1 LLKLKDKLRRFDS
14 SASQKLNNK
23 IGQQLSDFL
32 KSQKKK
38 NMISKYRK
46 QFNEEF
52 SQEKYN
58 QLKEILKEK
67 SGLAPSFRIS
77 ESPIFLT
84 KKFEDKLIDATESI
98 IDQIK
103 NLPHE
108 TLQKAIPDN
117 CRVPNDTDKP
127 HFFTIDFGVCK
138 NENGEIEPQLI
149 ELQAFPSLYAFQK
162 VFEDTFCEVYPFLSE
177 IRNKMPHEE
186 FKNYLKELI
195 VGNENPENVILL
207 EIYPEKQKT
216 AIDFIF
222 TEKLLGIKTVCL
234 TKIKK
239 QGRKLFYEN
248 DGKLIEIKRI
258 YNRVIFDEL
267 DRIPDLKIEF
277 DFREDVDVTWVTH
290 PNWFFKI
297 SKFLLPMLKHQFVPK
312 SYFLHEFPENEKL
325 ENFVLKP
332 LFSFAGSGVNLNPT
346 KEITDAIEDKENYI
360 LQRKVTYEPIFEDI
374 NGEFSKGEIRLLY
387 IWREND
393 DRPILLE
400 NLGRMTKAAMV
411 NVDFNKKD
419 AIWIG
424 SSNAFFA
431 EE

>member
-1 LLKLKDKLRRFDS
+1 
-14 SASQKLNNK
+14 
-23 IGQQLSDFL
+23 
-32 KSQKKK
+32 
-38 NMISKYRK
+38 MISKYRK
-46 QFNEEF
+46 QFNQEF

-58 QLKEILKEK
+58 QIKEILKEK
-67 SGLAPSFRIS
+67 SGLVPSFRIS
-77 ESPIFLT
+77 ESPLFLT
-84 KKFEDKLIDATESI
+84 KEFEDKLIDASESI

-103 NLPHE
+103 NLPSK

-216 AIDFIF
+216 AIDFIL

-239 QGRKLFYEN
+239 EGRKLFYEN
-248 DGKLIEIKRI
+248 NGKLIEIKRI

-267 DRIPDLKIEF
+267 DRIPNLKTEF
-277 DFREDVDVTWVTH
+277 DFREDIDVTWVTH

-312 SYFLHEFPENEKL
+312 SYFLHEFPEDEKL

-346 KEITDAIEDKENYI
+346 KEITEAIEDKENYI
-360 LQRKVTYEPIFEDI
+360 LQRKVTYEPLFEDI
-374 NGEFSKGEIRLLY
+374 NGEFSKAEIRLLY

>member
-1 LLKLKDKLRRFDS
+1 
-14 SASQKLNNK
+14 
-23 IGQQLSDFL
+23 
-32 KSQKKK
+32 
-38 NMISKYRK
+38 MIPKYRK
-46 QFNEEF
+46 QFNQEF

-58 QLKEILKEK
+58 QFKEILKQK
-67 SGLAPSFRIS
+67 SGLEAGFRIS
-77 ESPIFLT
+77 ESPLFLT
-84 KKFEDKLIDATESI
+84 KEFESKLIDASESI
-98 IDQIK
+98 ITQIK
-103 NLPHE
+103 NLPEE

-117 CRVPNDTDKP
+117 CRVPNDTKQP
-127 HFFTIDFGVCK
+127 HFFTIDFGICK
-138 NENGEIEPQLI
+138 SENGEIEPQLI

-162 VFEDTFCEVYPFLSE
+162 VFEQTFCDVYPFLSE
-177 IRNKMPHEE
+177 LQNKTPHED
-186 FKNYLKELI
+186 FKNYMKDLI
-195 VGNENPENVILL
+195 LGNENPEHVILL

-216 AIDFIF
+216 AIDFVL

-239 QGRKLFYEN
+239 DGRKLFYEN
-248 DGKLIEIKRI
+248 DGKLTEIRRI

-267 DRIPDLKIEF
+267 DRIPDLKTEF
-277 DFREDVDVTWVTH
+277 DFREDVDVIWVTH

-297 SKFLLPMLKHQFVPK
+297 SKFLLPLLQHQFVPK
-312 SYFLHEFPENEKL
+312 SYFLHEFPESENL

-360 LQRKVTYEPIFEDI
+360 LQRKVNYEPIFEDI
-374 NGEFSKGEIRLLY
+374 NGEFSKAEIRLLY

-393 DRPILLE
+393 ERPILLE

-431 EE
+431 DE

>member
-1 LLKLKDKLRRFDS
+1 
-14 SASQKLNNK
+14 
-23 IGQQLSDFL
+23 
-32 KSQKKK
+32 
-38 NMISKYRK
+38 MIPKYRK
-46 QFNEEF
+46 QFNQEF

-58 QLKEILKEK
+58 QLKEILKQK
-67 SGLAPSFRIS
+67 SGLEPSFRIS
-77 ESPIFLT
+77 ESPLFLT
-84 KKFEDKLIDATESI
+84 KEFESKLIDASDSI

-103 NLPHE
+103 KLPKE
-108 TLQKAIPDN
+108 TIQKAIPDN
-117 CRVPNDTDKP
+117 CRVPNDTEQP
-127 HFFTIDFGVCK
+127 HFFTIDFGICK
-138 NENGEIEPQLI
+138 SENGEIEPQLI

-162 VFEDTFCEVYPFLSE
+162 VFEETFCEVYPFLSE
-177 IRNKMPHEE
+177 IRNKMPHED
-186 FKNYLKELI
+186 FKNYVKDLI

-216 AIDFIF
+216 AIDFLL
-222 TEKLLGIKTVCL
+222 TEKLIGIKTVCL

-239 QGRKLFYEN
+239 ESKKLFYEN

-267 DRIPDLKIEF
+267 DRIPDLKTEF

-297 SKFLLPMLKHQFVPK
+297 SKFLLPFLKHQFVPK
-312 SYFLHEFPENEKL
+312 SYFLHEFPETENL

-346 KEITDAIEDKENYI
+346 KEITDVIEDKENYI

-374 NGEFSKGEIRLLY
+374 NGEFSKAEIRLLY

-393 DRPILLE
+393 ERPILLE

>member
-1 LLKLKDKLRRFDS
+1 
-14 SASQKLNNK
+14 
-23 IGQQLSDFL
+23 
-32 KSQKKK
+32 
-38 NMISKYRK
+38 MISKYRK
-46 QFNEEF
+46 QFNQEF

-58 QLKEILKEK
+58 RFKEILKEK
-67 SGLAPSFRIS
+67 SGLESAFRIS
-77 ESPIFLT
+77 ESPLFLS
-84 KKFEDKLIDATESI
+84 KEFENKMLDASESI
-98 IDQIK
+98 INQIK
-103 NLPHE
+103 NLPAE

-127 HFFTIDFGVCK
+127 HFFTIDFGICK
-138 NENGEIEPQLI
+138 SENGEIEPQLI

-177 IRNKMPHEE
+177 IRNKMPHED
-186 FKNYLKELI
+186 FKYYLKNLI
-195 VGNENPENVILL
+195 LGNENPENVILL

-216 AIDFIF
+216 AIDFVL

-239 QGRKLFYEN
+239 EGKKLFYEN
-248 DGKLIEIKRI
+248 NGKLTEIKRI

-267 DRIPDLKIEF
+267 DKIPDLKTEF
-277 DFREDVDVTWVTH
+277 DFREDIDVTWVTH

-297 SKFLLPMLKHQFVPK
+297 SKFLLPLLQHQFVPK
-312 SYFLHEFPENEKL
+312 SYFLHEFPGSENL
-325 ENFVLKP
+325 EDFVLKP

-360 LQRKVTYEPIFEDI
+360 LQRKVNYEPIFEDI
-374 NGEFSKGEIRLLY
+374 NGEFSKAEIRLLY
-387 IWREND
+387 IWYEND
-393 DRPILLE
+393 ERPILLE

-424 SSNAFFA
+424 SSNAFFG

>member
-1 LLKLKDKLRRFDS
+1 
-14 SASQKLNNK
+14 
-23 IGQQLSDFL
+23 
-32 KSQKKK
+32 
-38 NMISKYRK
+38 MIPKYRK
-46 QFNEEF
+46 QFNQEF
-52 SQEKYN
+52 SQDKYQ
-58 QLKEILKEK
+58 QLKDALKQKGGIE
-67 SGLAPSFRIS
+67 PTFRIS

-84 KKFEDKLIDATESI
+84 KAFEGKLLDASESI
-98 IDQIK
+98 ISQIK
-103 NLPHE
+103 ALPDE
-108 TLQKAIPDN
+108 LLQEAIPDN
-117 CRVPNDTDKP
+117 CRVPNDTNQP
-127 HFFTIDFGVCK
+127 HFFTIDFGICK
-138 NENGEIEPQLI
+138 SENGEIEPQLI

-162 VFEDTFCEVYPFLSE
+162 TFEETFCEVYPFLND
-177 IRNKMPHEE
+177 IKNTMPHET

-195 VGNENPENVILL
+195 VGDEHPENVILL
-207 EIYPEKQKT
+207 EIFPEKQKT
-216 AIDFIF
+216 AIDFAL
-222 TEKLLGIKTVCL
+222 TEQLLGIKTVCL
-234 TKIKK
+234 TKVKK
-239 QGRKLFYEN
+239 EGKKLYYEN
-248 DGKLIEIKRI
+248 EGKPVQIKRI

-267 DRIPDLKIEF
+267 DRIPGLKTEF
-277 DFREDVDVTWVTH
+277 DFREEAEVKWITH

-297 SKFLLPMLKHQFVPK
+297 SKFLLPLLQHQFVPK
-312 SYFLHEFPENEKL
+312 SYFLHEFPENESL

-374 NGEFSKGEIRLLY
+374 NGEFSKAEIRLLY

-431 EE
+431 EG